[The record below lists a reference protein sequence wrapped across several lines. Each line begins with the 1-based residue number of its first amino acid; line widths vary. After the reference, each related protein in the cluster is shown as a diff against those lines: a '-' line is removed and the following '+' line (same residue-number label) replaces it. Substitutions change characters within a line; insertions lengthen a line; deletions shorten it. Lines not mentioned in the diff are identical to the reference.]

1 MALIRLVVFLVPFF
15 LVLVGVTQSTLLPM
29 VFWDGCQTSLSSVSE
44 DYFCPAILPHHN
56 ASSFLETDCRVS
68 PGTPTPDNNDLSM
81 H

>member
-15 LVLVGVTQSTLLPM
+15 LVLVGVTHSTLLPM

-44 DYFCPAILPHHN
+44 DYFCPAILPHRMRHR
-56 ASSFLETDCRVS
+56 FWI
-68 PGTPTPDNNDLSM
+68 PTAECHQALHSNNDLSM